1 MTSESRAYAIII
13 GGTVAGV
20 CLFGQSV
27 EHWTLRAAFGIAGA
41 AATAFLNGLA
51 KSPRD
56 GALSDQAAPPVV
68 AVDVK
73 TDTTA
78 TTVTHAEAPKE

>member
-1 MTSESRAYAIII
+1 MTSECRAYLIV
-13 GGTVAGV
+13 GTNTVA
-20 CLFGQSV
+20 
-27 EHWTLRAAFGIAGA
+27 AA
-41 AATAFLNGLA
+41 AATGAGVLPKPWSIACVIIAAACSTFSSGLA

-56 GALSDQAAPPVV
+56 GKLSDDAAPPIV

-78 TTVTHAEAPKE
+78 TTTTHAEAPKE